1 MICYEVAFRMYDFVL
16 THGQRVRVLVN
27 ELYLIYTRRFIVYL
41 LLLFSFDSSS
51 FAVLG
56 QYSTRDSRNTANWHT
71 ATRKTIKSSV
81 VVCLWIFWIYQN
93 HRIQIAFPFDSQYQ
107 NENRKK
113 EHCAVCY
120 FFFRW
125 LNFNFDCNI
134 PFCMVIHSKP
144 IHFVLNDTGCYIKF
158 ALCPVNIGEFCYR
171 FINNTIHFYEF
182 IFKFFVHFHLWC
194 RKYYQ
199 CVWCACT
206 AHIYIPYICTVCV
219 CECYCC
225 CCCC

>member
-81 VVCLWIFWIYQN
+81 VVCLWIFWSYQTIEYKLHFRSTHN
-93 HRIQIAFPFDSQYQ
+93 IKTKR
-107 NENRKK
+107 RKK
-113 EHCAVCY
+113 NSVPFVI
-120 FFFRW
+120 FFFSLVQLQFR
-125 LNFNFDCNI
+125 LQYTI
-134 PFCMVIHSKP
+134 LHGHPFKTNS
-144 IHFVLNDTGCYIKF
+144 
-158 ALCPVNIGEFCYR
+158 FCTKWHR
-171 FINNTIHFYEF
+171 LLH
-182 IFKFFVHFHLWC
+182 
-194 RKYYQ
+194 
-199 CVWCACT
+199 
-206 AHIYIPYICTVCV
+206 
-219 CECYCC
+219 
-225 CCCC
+225 